1 MNLLYNETYEI
12 KLIKN
17 KKFEEFK
24 KLKGFNE
31 KKVFSSEYSFMQ
43 YCKGLN
49 IGDLLGLKAK
59 DHCLFHNDSMPSASI
74 FKYKTTG
81 DFLYKCHSSK
91 CGSPRRTTNIFGLVC
106 NILDCSFSEAAKAL
120 KTMLNCEV
128 ICDSNQNNIGQ
139 HNIKL
144 LKKYQE
150 NFPLL
155 FKLIK
160 SDIDLLNLIYTE
172 SGKSECAKEN
182 ENMVIFS
189 ASTRYLEKQLGKNC
203 KVANKLAL
211 FGWLSLLDRT
221 GLQSVR
227 VSRYKNSLR
236 KFNNISQITVKRLT
250 LDDLNAA
257 ELRAKE
263 FYEKGYTK
271 RNFTFQT
278 VSEKDDVFLANQ
290 LFPQY
295 RI

>member
-160 SDIDLLNLIYTE
+160 SDID
-172 SGKSECAKEN
+172 
-182 ENMVIFS
+182 
-189 ASTRYLEKQLGKNC
+189 
-203 KVANKLAL
+203 
-211 FGWLSLLDRT
+211 
-221 GLQSVR
+221 
-227 VSRYKNSLR
+227 R
-236 KFNNISQITVKRLT
+236 KRKI
-250 LDDLNAA
+250 
-257 ELRAKE
+257 
-263 FYEKGYTK
+263 
-271 RNFTFQT
+271 
-278 VSEKDDVFLANQ
+278 
-290 LFPQY
+290 
-295 RI
+295 